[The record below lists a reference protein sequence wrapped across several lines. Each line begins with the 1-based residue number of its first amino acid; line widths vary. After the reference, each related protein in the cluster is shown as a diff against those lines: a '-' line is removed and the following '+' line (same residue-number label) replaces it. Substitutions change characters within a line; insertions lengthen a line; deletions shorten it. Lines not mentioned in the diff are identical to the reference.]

1 VANEEMPMSSII
13 NFAPPS
19 PPPSPPS
26 SPDLRRIR
34 ALSGG
39 LEKLF
44 SLLRMA
50 ALVLVGLEFVVPW
63 AGWNEFIYVG
73 PVRFFI
79 SDHPIAGA
87 TVFGAFPLGERVAY
101 GLVCAGRT
109 IPVLFVFDY
118 LRQLFGLY
126 RRGVM
131 FSRMNT
137 LLIKGVGLALVAEA
151 AIPLVTHW
159 VLMWLG
165 LELHPNWR
173 PPLSNLQPAILGA
186 VVWVIALVMQAG
198 HEIEQDR
205 EGFV

>member
-1 VANEEMPMSSII
+1 VSNEETPMSSII

-19 PPPSPPS
+19 PPV

-34 ALSGG
+34 VLSGG

-50 ALVLVGLEFVVPW
+50 ALVLVALEFVVPW

-79 SDHPIAGA
+79 SDHPIVGA
-87 TVFGAFPLGERVAY
+87 TVFGAFPLDERVAY

-118 LRQLFGLY
+118 LRQLFGFY
-126 RRGVM
+126 SRGVV
-131 FSRMNT
+131 FSRINT
-137 LLIKGVGLALVAEA
+137 NLIKGVGLALIAEA
-151 AIPLVTHW
+151 AMPLAAHL

-165 LELHPNWR
+165 LELHPHWR
-173 PPLSNLQPAILGA
+173 PPLSNLQPAILGV

-198 HEIEQDR
+198 HEVEQDR
-205 EGFV
+205 EGFI